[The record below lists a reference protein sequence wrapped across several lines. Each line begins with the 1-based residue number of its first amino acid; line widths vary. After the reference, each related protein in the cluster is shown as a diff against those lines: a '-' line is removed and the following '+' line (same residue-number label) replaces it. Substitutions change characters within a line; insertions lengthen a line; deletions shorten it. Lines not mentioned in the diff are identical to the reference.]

1 MENDYLFPGTIDT
14 RSSLGWEWPNRT
26 SACTASRQQLSN
38 QRRLG
43 SLGTDL
49 RAGWQKNSYVEQ
61 CGWSLRSSECLFFE
75 VHRIGMKMKRGRSL
89 SNKLL
94 RNLSEDWVTSHSR
107 QMYLWRCPC
116 YEGDCTRFLSVQVE
130 WSGFTAFKQPQNN
143 ETDKVHFQ
151 TIS

>member
-1 MENDYLFPGTIDT
+1 MTTYFPVPLTC
-14 RSSLGWEWPNRT
+14 SSLGWEWPNRT
-26 SACTASRQQLSN
+26 SACTVSRQQLSN

-49 RAGWQKNSYVEQ
+49 RAGWQKSSYVEQ
-61 CGWSLRSSECLFFE
+61 CGWSLRGSECLFLKSIVLAWKWNVGGVFQTNCWE
-75 VHRIGMKMKRGRSL
+75 TFQKT
-89 SNKLL
+89 
-94 RNLSEDWVTSHSR
+94 VTSHSC

-130 WSGFTAFKQPQNN
+130 WSSFTAFKQPQNN